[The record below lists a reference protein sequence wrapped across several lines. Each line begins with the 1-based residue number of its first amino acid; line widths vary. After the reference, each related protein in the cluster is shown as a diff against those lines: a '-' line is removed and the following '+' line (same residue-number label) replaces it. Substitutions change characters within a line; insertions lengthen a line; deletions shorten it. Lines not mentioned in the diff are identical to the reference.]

1 MSTTK
6 AIQLRDYQ
14 TKGTKML
21 NQAIRQGFKRIL
33 WVYSTGAGKSSVSS
47 AYVKKCV
54 ENGKKVLFFVHS
66 KELVVQFAQRLYHQ
80 FGIRSGIIMS
90 KVEPARHLP
99 VQVASI
105 QTLVRRKYP
114 PADII
119 FIDEAHRA
127 KANTYQKV
135 LEQYPNAI
143 VVGLTATPFRGDGK
157 GLGDIF
163 ETIVHPIKIRELIA
177 KKYLVPT
184 QVFTSDSTPDMS
196 DVNTVRGDYDQ
207 KQMLQKFQEGTVI
220 TGVVQN
226 YLRNAN
232 GKKAIVFNIN
242 VEHSK
247 TMNRLFS
254 MKLELLLL
262 TWMERQIKPLDKR

>member
-1 MSTTK
+1 
-6 AIQLRDYQ
+6 
-14 TKGTKML
+14 
-21 NQAIRQGFKRIL
+21 
-33 WVYSTGAGKSSVSS
+33 
-47 AYVKKCV
+47 
-54 ENGKKVLFFVHS
+54 
-66 KELVVQFAQRLYHQ
+66 
-80 FGIRSGIIMS
+80 
-90 KVEPARHLP
+90 
-99 VQVASI
+99 
-105 QTLVRRKYP
+105 
-114 PADII
+114 
-119 FIDEAHRA
+119 
-127 KANTYQKV
+127 
-135 LEQYPNAI
+135 
-143 VVGLTATPFRGDGK
+143 
-157 GLGDIF
+157 
-163 ETIVHPIKIRELIA
+163 
-177 KKYLVPT
+177 
-184 QVFTSDSTPDMS
+184 MS